1 MFGFGKRRVEK
12 LDFLVAG
19 TQKSG
24 TTALNYYL
32 RRHPYIALPIKKEL
46 HFFDNDELFAGG
58 NVPYEPRYEMFRPA
72 RPGSIVGENTPIYLY
87 WRPALPRMRDYN
99 PAMKLMIVLFK
110 PIDRSLSH
118 GVLLMH
124 AG

>member
-19 TQKSG
+19 AQKSG

-32 RRHPYIALPIKKEL
+32 KRHPRIALPVKKEL

-58 NVPYEPRYEMFRPA
+58 NVSYEPPA
-72 RPGSIVGENTPIYLY
+72 TKCSGR
-87 WRPALPRMRDYN
+87 RAPAVSRARIPRFIFIGGR
-99 PAMKLMIVLFK
+99 LCRESGITT
-110 PIDRSLSH
+110 RR
-118 GVLLMH
+118 
-124 AG
+124 